1 MFSRQA
7 KYLDFKKLMIEMS
20 FVFFNLFNPLL
31 HYGFCFVSQIILR
44 FDSKMCKFWV
54 CSAKDLS
61 SYESVFLL
69 GGNQMMNIF
78 PGLI

>member
-44 FDSKMCKFWV
+44 FDSKMCKF
-54 CSAKDLS
+54 
-61 SYESVFLL
+61 
-69 GGNQMMNIF
+69 
-78 PGLI
+78 